1 MAKIKKETSITPMIH
16 GYTATSKSP
25 SKKDKKKFGGPY
37 KQLKHSLKEYLEN
50 MKTLLEAEA
59 DKAEDKADSNKR
71 DWQFSFQVPG
81 YGTQETTVAGMSD
94 KKEAFRLAK
103 KKVSD
108 SIAAHDKAF
117 QDFNKIKLTSM
128 KPVPF
133 SHQRYAPAVDA
144 KTNPDAPELKKPQ
157 DRKTPNQ
164 RAKDKADEFLKSK
177 LGTAAEKPTDIK
189 LSTSSDV
196 TKKEVADTLELLS
209 RKASNSHIES
219 IKNVLEKYVDGNLPK
234 DAQEKVNGFV
244 NSLKEKNGKI
254 TPEVIVALANKRKEE
269 STSKAQQ
276 KLKTFKVKSK
286 AAGGNVDP
294 YEEPA
299 QDEFRNFPG
308 VSNADELEKRV
319 PGAKEDLRSVYRK
332 IASELTKSGKE
343 KGFAEDAI
351 DAVAKRNPG
360 VDMNNILKLID
371 SSGDRSMSFL
381 DKIDVAIKK
390 MAASRN
396 DERPEKSEEKFAIRD
411 LRQTLNPDVHAN
423 IETGP
428 KSGLSRFEKGLYPIL
443 SRDLPKIQAAKTL
456 EKYISGVESGHSFF
470 PETPEEA
477 NDISKYKFADGKSAT
492 EQDVSLIR
500 KFITFF
506 DKIEESPAIDGDMDK
521 AAMMFL
527 KNQHQAPQKLN
538 LAAAEPPV
546 GDDLP
551 GSELKS
557 AETDAR
563 RTAATNRFNTLSTA
577 TPKRLGGK
585 PLKRLQEP
593 ASDTE
598 EFIKRMKDKNKESIP
613 GPSESF
619 DISKMKLSEMLFLN
633 PNSDEVLE
641 APEEVDADF
650 LPKSMKC
657 KDKKKK

>member
-59 DKAEDKADSNKR
+59 DKAEDKTDSNKR

-117 QDFNKIKLTSM
+117 KDFNKIKLTSM

-133 SHQRYAPAVDA
+133 SHQRYAPAIDA
-144 KTNPDAPELKKPQ
+144 KTNPDAPELKKTQ

-177 LGTAAEKPTDIK
+177 LGTASEKPSDIK
-189 LSTSSDV
+189 LSAASDV

-209 RKASNSHIES
+209 RKSSNSHIES

-299 QDEFRNFPG
+299 QDDFRDFPG
-308 VSNADELEKRV
+308 VSSTDEFEKKIPGGKNDLESIYKRIAGNLV
-319 PGAKEDLRSVYRK
+319 KPGKD
-332 IASELTKSGKE
+332 G
-343 KGFAEDAI
+343 GFAEDI
-351 DAVAKRNPG
+351 
-360 VDMNNILKLID
+360 VDSVREQYPNVELDNLLRKVDKEGTQD
-371 SSGDRSMSFL
+371 SSFF
-381 DKIDVAIKK
+381 DKIDIALRK
-390 MAASRN
+390 MRATEGGDASLERN
-396 DERPEKSEEKFAIRD
+396 ALAS
-411 LRQTLNPDVHAN
+411 LRQKLNPEVHAK
-423 IETGP
+423 TVSGP
-428 KSGLSRFEKGLYPIL
+428 GKGLSNFEKGLYPIL
-443 SRDLPKIQAAKTL
+443 SRDLPKMQAAKTL

-477 NDISKYKFADGKSAT
+477 NDISKYKFADGKPAT

-527 KNQHQAPQKLN
+527 KNQHQTPQKPS
-538 LAAAEPPV
+538 LAAKEPPV

-557 AETDAR
+557 ADANVR
-563 RTAATNRFNTLSTA
+563 RTAAANRFNTLSTA